1 MVLRLYEELLS
12 LEILKYSI
20 DTGVTTMPAYCFFD
34 VLEVSDTEKMEQCRS
49 GVLKTV
55 ELYGGRYLP
64 VGGKCDIVEGKWYS
78 GQHPTRSEGRRT
90 PLPG

>member
-34 VLEVSDTEKMEQCRS
+34 VLEVTDPEKME
-49 GVLKTV
+49 
-55 ELYGGRYLP
+55 P
-64 VGGKCDIVEGKWYS
+64 
-78 GQHPTRSEGRRT
+78 
-90 PLPG
+90 